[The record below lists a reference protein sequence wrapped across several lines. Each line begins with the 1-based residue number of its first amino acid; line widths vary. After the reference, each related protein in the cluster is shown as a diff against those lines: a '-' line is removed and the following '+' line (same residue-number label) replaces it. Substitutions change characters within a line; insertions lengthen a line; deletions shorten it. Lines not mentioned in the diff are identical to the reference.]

1 MSGNISGDKQ
11 GSWGPFWKRRWLLA
25 SRCQADNFFLRYFC
39 VKFIIIYYISST
51 AIFPTSGSNV
61 AIPALLARRH
71 ATSDSTKLSFFFFFF
86 DDNLLILESSSTHS
100 FLTDISRTIHI
111 SIRVTWAF
119 LMRVSSDAE
128 KGEGDI
134 NGAKR

>member
-71 ATSDSTKLSFFFFFF
+71 ATSDSTKLSFFF
-86 DDNLLILESSSTHS
+86 S
-100 FLTDISRTIHI
+100 FSMIISLFLNHHRHI
-111 SIRVTWAF
+111 RFSPIYHVRYIYPY
-119 LMRVSSDAE
+119 VSRGLSLCVCQATPR